1 MTKAD
6 LISQIHA
13 QLAKKNPDLSKR
25 AVSDIV
31 DTCFATMAKGIKKDK
46 RFSFPGFGT
55 WTMKNRKAR
64 KGVNPQTGQTI
75 TIKASKTCT
84 FKPSIEFKKDL
95 NK

>member
-1 MTKAD
+1 MTKSD
-6 LISQIHA
+6 LIASICKEQTG
-13 QLAKKNPDLSKR
+13 LSKK
-25 AVSDIV
+25 AVSEV
-31 DTCFATMAKGIKKDK
+31 VESTFGVLARGLKKDK

-55 WTMKNRKAR
+55 WTVKARKAR

-84 FKPSIEFKKDL
+84 FRPSAEFKKTL

>member
-6 LISQIHA
+6 LISTIHA
-13 QLAKKNPDLSKR
+13 NLAKKNPDCSKR
-25 AVSDIV
+25 LISDVV
-31 DTCFATMAKGIKKDK
+31 DTCFEQLAKGIKKDK

-55 WTMKNRKAR
+55 WTMKMRKAR
-64 KGVNPQTGQTI
+64 KGVNPQTGQAI

-84 FKPSIEFKKDL
+84 FKPSVDFKRDL